1 MSVAAHDGG
10 GLRSLLHDLLLFAR
24 IEAQCCVFAVAIFG
38 GLALSKLLALP
49 IPRYDF
55 LLIWCLCVQALMLL
69 TRIETADEALVICL
83 FHVFGLALELFKTH
97 HGSWAYPEFAYT
109 KFWGV
114 PLYSGFMYAAVASYL
129 VQAFRRLDLHFSEY
143 PSDVAN
149 LFAILLYVN
158 FFTNAWMPDQ
168 RWGLA
173 TALVALMW
181 KTRVDFRLGDRRY
194 SMPLVV
200 SFALIGFFIWLAENI
215 ATFFGAWRYP
225 NQRDVWHSVH
235 YAKIS
240 SWALLVI
247 LSFVLIA
254 RLKGLKASLG
264 VPDGGSYLLS
274 RLHLPKPDASR
285 SEPPST

>member
-1 MSVAAHDGG
+1 MSVGTYDGSR
-10 GLRSLLHDLLLFAR
+10 LRSFLHDLLLFAR
-24 IEAQCCVFAVAIFG
+24 LEAQCCLFAVAVFG
-38 GLALSKLLALP
+38 GLALSKLLPLP

-55 LLIWCLCVQALMLL
+55 MLLYCLAIQALLLL
-69 TRIETADEALVICL
+69 TRIESVDEALVIGL
-83 FHVFGLALELFKTH
+83 FHVFGLALELFKVH
-97 HGSWAYPEFAYT
+97 HGSWAYPEAAYT

-149 LFAILLYVN
+149 LFAILLYLN
-158 FFTNAWMPDQ
+158 FFTNAWIPDQ

-173 TALVALMW
+173 AALVALMW
-181 KTRVDFRLGDRRY
+181 KTRVDFRLDQRRY
-194 SMPLVV
+194 GMPLVL
-200 SFALIGFFIWLAENI
+200 SFLLIGFFIWLAENI
-215 ATFFGAWRYP
+215 ATFFGAWKYP

-264 VPDGGSYLLS
+264 VPVGRSYLLS
-274 RLHLPKPDASR
+274 RLRTVAESGPQAPQR
-285 SEPPST
+285 